1 MSSSSRGDAA
11 GQESWNP
18 RGGGS
23 ALPPRACCADEE
35 TEAQR
40 PLSFVCYCSSLFIF
54 RLICLFLKNMIKI
67 GQYREVLGMKFELS
81 LFILI
86 WEMVIY
92 FPI

>member
-1 MSSSSRGDAA
+1 
-11 GQESWNP
+11 
-18 RGGGS
+18 
-23 ALPPRACCADEE
+23 
-35 TEAQR
+35 
-40 PLSFVCYCSSLFIF
+40 
-54 RLICLFLKNMIKI
+54 MIKI